1 MGKYNTGSATTTN
14 FTDVVKSYQIP
25 SLTPDQPNM
34 YGEGWTWYD
43 FPDAND
49 HYSYYIGVPE
59 IFSALKA
66 LSTYVCGQGWTA
78 DGRTTIILNR
88 IIGWGEDTFVSI
100 CRNLFISMKVFG
112 DAFAEIVRD
121 EDDGALINLK
131 PLYTGNMRVVIDD
144 KGIIDHYEIRNQFDK
159 SSKSGFKVLDKNK
172 VLHLCNGRIANEIHG
187 ISVVTILKKYI
198 DAKQEALDDEI
209 KIRHRDKALGIA
221 YYDTDDSGKITY
233 ANSQIEKAV
242 NKGEMLGLPKDTV
255 KIEEFPSK
263 SPADRILW
271 LQYLDGQFYE
281 KSGVPKVVA
290 TSEGYSEAG
299 AKVGIFTFDPVYTS
313 EQRELE
319 ADLWNQ
325 ISIKVTFNPAPS
337 LGGTLQQSEAAN
349 TGQTQFQPSDT
360 QVKTTRTE

>member
-1 MGKYNTGSATTTN
+1 MGKYDTGSATTTN
-14 FTDVVKSYQIP
+14 FTDAVKSYQIP

-255 KIEEFPSK
+255 EIKEFPSK
-263 SPADRILW
+263 SPADRI
-271 LQYLDGQFYE
+271 QYLQFIINQFWQVV
-281 KSGVPKVVA
+281 GTPKVLM
-290 TSEGYSEAG
+290 TSECFTEAG
-299 AKVGIFTFDPVYTS
+299 GKAGLLAFEPTEIS
-313 EQRELE
+313 EKLELE

-325 ISIKVTFNPAPS
+325 LAKKVKFTRTPS
-337 LGGTLQQSEAAN
+337 LLGEAIGTEQKNAGQIGIQPNEA
-349 TGQTQFQPSDT
+349 
-360 QVKTTRTE
+360 QVRPTRTE